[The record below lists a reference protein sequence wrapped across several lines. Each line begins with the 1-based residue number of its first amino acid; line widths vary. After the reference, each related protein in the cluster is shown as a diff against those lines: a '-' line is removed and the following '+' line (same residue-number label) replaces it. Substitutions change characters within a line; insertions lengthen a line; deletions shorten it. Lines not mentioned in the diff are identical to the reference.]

1 VTARALSTSIAA
13 RMPTDDSPKPDATP
27 TGVPP
32 RLSRPAAWALA
43 LTATLTMAV
52 SYIDRQTLAAIAP
65 DVQRALGFE
74 HNELYYSL
82 LGSAFAVAY
91 LVGAPLA
98 GRIVDVVGARRGLLG
113 AVLVWSAVAGLH
125 AFVPTFGVLFAMR
138 VMLGLAESP
147 SFPAAAQTVQR
158 ALPPADRA
166 RGFGVLFTGSSI
178 GAAIAPPLATWLAAS
193 RFGWRAAFLGTAAAG
208 LLWVPLWLTLAFRP
222 QARAALDRKHVAP
235 PARQMAHPAV
245 LRAMTAVLASAPLLT
260 LIYQWGTKYLVH
272 DHHLTQLETGR
283 LLIFPPLLFDLGA
296 VAFGHLTSR
305 ARARGAEGVPRPL
318 LAAAATLM
326 LAGAAIPFAPTP
338 ELAVAAVCVTM
349 IGGGGM
355 YALPMADMAVRV
367 PPGLVSAAGGMC
379 AAAQS
384 VAQIVTN
391 FAIGYAVMRT
401 GSYTLILVV
410 LALWVIPGS
419 VIWLA
424 WRAPPP
430 HPSDRE
436 DGPEEERPRS
446 ARGATA

>member
-1 VTARALSTSIAA
+1 MTARALSTSIAA
-13 RMPTDDSPKPDATP
+13 RMPIDDASTKPDAP
-27 TGVPP
+27 SSGPP
-32 RLSRPAAWALA
+32 RLSRAAAWALA

-52 SYIDRQTLAAIAP
+52 SYIDRQTLSAIAP
-65 DVQRALGFE
+65 SVQRDLGFE
-74 HNELYYSL
+74 HNELYSSL

-113 AVLVWSAVAGLH
+113 AVLVWSAVAALH
-125 AFVPTFGVLFAMR
+125 AIAPTFGVLLAMR
-138 VMLGLAESP
+138 IFLGLAEAP

-208 LLWVPLWLTLAFRP
+208 LLWIPLWLSLAFTP
-222 QARAALDRKHVAP
+222 HARAALDRKHVAP
-235 PARQMAHPAV
+235 PVRHMAHPAV
-245 LRAMTAVLASAPLLT
+245 LRSMVAVLASAPLLT

-338 ELAVAAVCVTM
+338 ELAVAAMCVTM

-391 FAIGYAVMRT
+391 FAIGFAVMKT
-401 GSYTLILVV
+401 GSYLIILVV
-410 LALWVIPGS
+410 LALWVVPGS

-424 WRAPPP
+424 WRPPPP
-430 HPSDRE
+430 HASDRE
-436 DGPEEERPRS
+436 DLVDDAAPDDRAITTS
-446 ARGATA
+446 